1 MYTPCEESEL
11 DLSPRELTRLLDKV
25 KSKVFMGSNAAFLA
39 PLMCSM
45 NFIWTKSI
53 PTAATNGLTLWWNP
67 VWFTYLP
74 APTRETVL
82 VHELWHPARLH
93 MMRRGNRDP
102 LIWNYACD
110 IRINNDLE
118 KQGYKFD
125 NTMPWLD
132 HQFDVSGNQPEEAI
146 YEELIKKMP
155 PQSGSWGDAD
165 GTGDMEE
172 LTEAEQRTLIQN
184 VVQAQQSAI
193 KTGNAGDIPGDF
205 ETILDQFL
213 IPKVNWEEALMR
225 FFTER
230 FSYSYTW
237 RRPNRRHEIYLPS
250 RKQDEDGMLTHLMYF
265 LDVSGSVTDEQ
276 VIRFNS
282 EVKYIKDVL
291 RPKKLTLVQF
301 DTRITQIDV
310 FEENDSFDKLVVVG
324 RGGTDL
330 RPVREMILKEKPS
343 AAVVFSD
350 LYCAPMEPV
359 DIPVIFVAV
368 DNRQATVKFGE
379 LIHIE
384 S

>member
-1 MYTPCEESEL
+1 MHTPCEDSEL
-11 DLSPRELTRLLDKV
+11 VLEPRELTRLLDKT
-25 KSKVFMGSNAAFLA
+25 KSRVFMSRDAAFLA

-45 NFIWTKSI
+45 NFVWTKSI
-53 PTAATNGLTLWWNP
+53 ETAATNGLTLWWNP
-67 VWFTYLP
+67 VWFHYLP
-74 APTRETVL
+74 PATRETVL

-125 NTMPWLD
+125 MTMPWLD

-146 YEELIKKMP
+146 YDELIKKIP
-155 PQSGSWGDAD
+155 PQSGAWGQGD
-165 GTGDMEE
+165 GLGDLED
-172 LTEAEQRTLIQN
+172 LTEEQQRTLIQN

-193 KTGNAGDIPGDF
+193 KTGNPGAIPGD
-205 ETILDQFL
+205 TQSILDQFL

-230 FSYSYTW
+230 FSYHYTW

-250 RKQDEDGMLTHLMYF
+250 RQQDEKGKLTHLMYF

-282 EVKYIKDVL
+282 EIKYIKDVL
-291 RPKKLTLVQF
+291 KPQKLTLVQF
-301 DTRITQIDV
+301 DTRISHIDV
-310 FEENDSFDKLVVVG
+310 FEENDSFDKLCVVG

-350 LYCAPMEPV
+350 LYCAPMEKI

-368 DNRQATVKFGE
+368 DNRKATVNFGE